1 MSPLFFVLSD
11 LNSFPSGFPFHPSSS
26 GLIQS
31 FLSCHRSKALRPSC
45 TNRLVHKL
53 VLWSDQVADT
63 RSQLTRKWI
72 RERKCSHVFCPVLLG
87 CFCCC
92 SCLGRSQHSLPL
104 PRLLP
109 RHQSTHTL
117 SRNLVSLSPSPTSHL
132 LLPPRKPQDPAGR
145 VETQFPKSSAPL
157 PRPSL
162 DSAAFHSRLL
172 QSQHQSASPC
182 PTSLSGRLHNHNQRP
197 QNTLGFFLRSSDTA
211 CLQSVKRLLLPASR
225 WKA

>member
-92 SCLGRSQHSLPL
+92 CCCSCLGRSQHSLPSPASCL
-104 PRLLP
+104 AINRL
-109 RHQSTHTL
+109 TL
-117 SRNLVSLSPSPTSHL
+117 CRGTSSPSL
-132 LLPPRKPQDPAGR
+132 LLPPPTLATSETPRSSWSSRDP
-145 VETQFPKSSAPL
+145 VPKKLCSPPSPL
-157 PRPSL
+157 PRLCSFPQPTVTI
-162 DSAAFHSRLL
+162 AAPVCFTLSNFLVRQAP
-172 QSQHQSASPC
+172 QSQSATPKHV
-182 PTSLSGRLHNHNQRP
+182 G
-197 QNTLGFFLRSSDTA
+197 
-211 CLQSVKRLLLPASR
+211 LLLAEQ
-225 WKA
+225 

>member
-92 SCLGRSQHSLPL
+92 SCLGRSQHSPPSPASCLAIN
-104 PRLLP
+104 RL
-109 RHQSTHTL
+109 TL
-117 SRNLVSLSPSPTSHL
+117 CRGTSSPSL
-132 LLPPRKPQDPAGR
+132 LLPPPTLATSETPRSSWSSRDP
-145 VETQFPKSSAPL
+145 VPKKLCS
-157 PRPSL
+157 PSL
-162 DSAAFHSRLL
+162 APPSTL
-172 QSQHQSASPC
+172 QLSTADCYNRS
-182 PTSLSGRLHNHNQRP
+182 TSLLHLVQLPCQAGSTITISDPKTRWA
-197 QNTLGFFLRSSDTA
+197 SSCGAVTQLA
-211 CLQSVKRLLLPASR
+211 CSL
-225 WKA
+225 

>member
-72 RERKCSHVFCPVLLG
+72 RERKCSHVFCPAASAAVVSVEVNTPSPSSA
-87 CFCCC
+87 
-92 SCLGRSQHSLPL
+92 SCLAIN
-104 PRLLP
+104 RL
-109 RHQSTHTL
+109 TL
-117 SRNLVSLSPSPTSHL
+117 CRGTSSPSL
-132 LLPPRKPQDPAGR
+132 LLPPPTLATSETPRSSWSSRDP
-145 VETQFPKSSAPL
+145 VPKKLCSPPSPL
-157 PRPSL
+157 PRICSFPQPTVTI
-162 DSAAFHSRLL
+162 AAPVCFTLSNFLVRQAP
-172 QSQHQSASPC
+172 QSQSATPKHV
-182 PTSLSGRLHNHNQRP
+182 G
-197 QNTLGFFLRSSDTA
+197 
-211 CLQSVKRLLLPASR
+211 LLLAEQ
-225 WKA
+225 

>member
-117 SRNLVSLSPSPTSHL
+117 SRNLVSLSPSPTSYSCHL
-132 LLPPRKPQDPAGR
+132 GNPKIQLVESRPSSQKALL
-145 VETQFPKSSAPL
+145 PL

>member
-117 SRNLVSLSPSPTSHL
+117 SRNLVSLSPSPTSYSCHL
-132 LLPPRKPQDPAGR
+132 GNPKIQLVESRPSSQKALLP
-145 VETQFPKSSAPL
+145 SLAP
-157 PRPSL
+157 PSN
-162 DSAAFHSRLL
+162 L
-172 QSQHQSASPC
+172 QLSTADCYNRS
-182 PTSLSGRLHNHNQRP
+182 TSLLHLVQLPCQAGSTITISDPKTRWA
-197 QNTLGFFLRSSDTA
+197 SSCGAVTQLA
-211 CLQSVKRLLLPASR
+211 CSL
-225 WKA
+225 